1 MKLSDNT
8 IGALLM
14 MASMAA
20 YTLNDTLMKSL
31 SGHVPLFQ
39 VIFLRGCLTSTAVAV
54 IAWRM
59 GAFSKRVSPK
69 DARAIFLRV
78 LGEVAGTYFFLTALY
93 HMPLANVT
101 SILQA
106 LPLAITLSAALVFR
120 EKIGIQRL
128 GAILVGFVG
137 VMLIVRPGADG
148 FNSYALYGLAAVGC
162 LTLRDLATRSL
173 SRETSSMLVTFAT
186 SVAVMSAFGL
196 GHVVSG
202 DWVPLGRSDWL
213 TIGGAATLIV
223 GGYLSSIM
231 VVRVGDIGFTA
242 PFRYTAILWA
252 LLLGWLVFGDWP
264 MPIVLV
270 GAGIVVA
277 SGLFTLYREARLGRK
292 RRPVPVLRPR

>member
-1 MKLSDNT
+1 MKLSDNS

-14 MASMAA
+14 VASMAA
-20 YTLNDTLMKSL
+20 YTLNDTLVKSL

-39 VIFLRGCLTSTAVAV
+39 MIFLRGCLTTTAVAL

-59 GAFSKRVSPK
+59 GAFSKRISRR
-69 DARAIFLRV
+69 DTGAIFLRV
-78 LGEVAGTYFFLTALY
+78 MGEVGGTYFFLTALY

-106 LPLAITLSAALVFR
+106 LPLAITLTAALVFG
-120 EKIGIQRL
+120 EKIGLPRL
-128 GAILVGFVG
+128 GAILVGFIG
-137 VMLIVRPGADG
+137 VMLIVRPGAEG
-148 FNSYALYGLAAVGC
+148 FNVYALYGLASVAC

-173 SRETSSMLVTFAT
+173 SRETPSMLVTFVT
-186 SVAVMSAFGL
+186 SLSVMSVFGL
-196 GHVVSG
+196 GALGDEWAPLDRG
-202 DWVPLGRSDWL
+202 DWLIIAS
-213 TIGGAATLIV
+213 AATLIV
-223 GGYLSSIM
+223 VGYMTSIM

-252 LLLGWLVFGDWP
+252 LVLGWLAFGDWP
-264 MPIVLV
+264 APIVLV

-292 RRPVPVLRPR
+292 RRPVPVLRAR

>member
-1 MKLSDNT
+1 MKLTDNT

-39 VIFLRGCLTSTAVAV
+39 VIFLRGCLTSAAVAV

-59 GAFSKRVSPK
+59 GAFSKRVSRR
-69 DARAIFLRV
+69 DTRAILLRV
-78 LGEVAGTYFFLTALY
+78 VGEVAGTYFFLSALY

-101 SILQA
+101 SLLQA
-106 LPLAITLSAALVFR
+106 LPLAITLTAALVFR

-137 VMLIVRPGADG
+137 VMLIVRPGAEG
-148 FNSYALYGLAAVGC
+148 FDSYALYGLAAVGC

-186 SVAVMSAFGL
+186 SVTVMAVFGL
-196 GHVVSG
+196 AQLGG
-202 DWVPLGRSDWL
+202 EWAPLGRTDWL
-213 TIGGAATLIV
+213 TICGAATLIV
-223 GGYLSSIM
+223 GGYLTSIM
-231 VVRVGDIGFTA
+231 VVRVGEIGFTA

-264 MPIVLV
+264 APIVLI

>member
-1 MKLSDNT
+1 MRLSENT

-39 VIFLRGCLTSTAVAV
+39 VIFLRGCLTSAAVAV

-59 GAFSKRVSPK
+59 GAFSKRVSRR
-69 DARAIFLRV
+69 DTGAIALRV

-106 LPLAITLSAALVFR
+106 LPLAITLTAALVFR
-120 EKIGIQRL
+120 EKIGLPRL
-128 GAILVGFVG
+128 GAITVGFIG
-137 VMLIVRPGADG
+137 VMLIVRPGAEG
-148 FNSYALYGLAAVGC
+148 FNLYALYGLAAVGC
-162 LTLRDLATRSL
+162 LTVRDLATRSL

-186 SVAVMSAFGL
+186 SVTVMAAFGL
-196 GHVVSG
+196 AQLGG
-202 DWVPLGRSDWL
+202 EWAPLDRTDIAK
-213 TIGGAATLIV
+213 IGGAAALIV
-223 GGYLSSIM
+223 AGYLTSIM

-252 LLLGWLVFGDWP
+252 LVLGWLAFGDWP
-264 MPIVLV
+264 APIVLV

>member
-1 MKLSDNT
+1 MKLSENT

-39 VIFLRGCLTSTAVAV
+39 VIFLRGCLTSAAVAV

-59 GAFSKRVSPK
+59 GAFTKRVSRR
-69 DARAIFLRV
+69 DTGAIFLRV
-78 LGEVAGTYFFLTALY
+78 LGEVGGTYFFLTALY

-101 SILQA
+101 SLLQA
-106 LPLAITLSAALVFR
+106 LPLAITLTAALVFR
-120 EKIGIQRL
+120 ERIGLPRL
-128 GAILVGFVG
+128 GAITVGFIG
-137 VMLIVRPGADG
+137 VMLIVRPGAEG
-148 FNSYALYGLAAVGC
+148 FNVYALYWLAAVGC

-173 SRETSSMLVTFAT
+173 SRQTSSMLVTFAT
-186 SVAVMSAFGL
+186 SITVMTVFGL
-196 GHVVSG
+196 GALG
-202 DWVPLGRSDWL
+202 GEWVPLGRADWL
-213 TIGGAATLIV
+213 TICGAATLIV
-223 GGYLSSIM
+223 GGYLTSIM

-252 LLLGWLVFGDWP
+252 LLLGWLAFGDWP
-264 MPIVLV
+264 APIVLV

-292 RRPVPVLRPR
+292 RRPVPVLRSR

>member
-1 MKLSDNT
+1 MNLSENT

-14 MASMAA
+14 IASMAA

-39 VIFLRGCLTSTAVAV
+39 VIFLRGCLTSAAVAM
-54 IAWRM
+54 IAWHM
-59 GAFSKRVSPK
+59 GAFSKRVSRR
-69 DARAIFLRV
+69 DTGAIVLRV
-78 LGEVAGTYFFLTALY
+78 VGEVAGTYFFLTALY

-106 LPLAITLSAALVFR
+106 LPLAITLTAALVFG
-120 EKIGIQRL
+120 EKIGPPRL
-128 GAILVGFVG
+128 GAITVGFFG
-137 VMLIVRPGADG
+137 VMLIVRPGAEG
-148 FNSYALYGLAAVGC
+148 FNVYALYGLASVVC

-173 SRETSSMLVTFAT
+173 SSETSSMLVTFVT
-186 SVAVMSAFGL
+186 SVSVMAVFGL
-196 GHVVSG
+196 GALG
-202 DWVPLGRSDWL
+202 GEWAPLGRADWL
-213 TIGGAATLIV
+213 TIGSAATLIV
-223 GGYLSSIM
+223 GGYLTSIM
-231 VVRVGDIGFTA
+231 VVRVGEIGFTA

-264 MPIVLV
+264 APIVLI

-292 RRPVPVLRPR
+292 RRPVPVLRAR

>member
-1 MKLSDNT
+1 MKLSENT

-39 VIFLRGCLTSTAVAV
+39 VIFLRGCLTSAAVAV

-59 GAFSKRVSPK
+59 GAFSKRVSRR
-69 DARAIFLRV
+69 DTGAIFLRV
-78 LGEVAGTYFFLTALY
+78 VGEVAGTYFFLTALY

-101 SILQA
+101 SLLQA
-106 LPLAITLSAALVFR
+106 LPLAITLTAAVVFR
-120 EKIGIQRL
+120 EKIGLPRL

-137 VMLIVRPGADG
+137 VMLIVRPGAEG
-148 FNSYALYGLAAVGC
+148 FNVYALYGLAAVGC

-186 SVAVMSAFGL
+186 SITVMSAFGL
-196 GHVVSG
+196 GALG
-202 DWVPLGRSDWL
+202 GEWVPLDRADWL
-213 TIGGAATLIV
+213 TIVGAATLIV
-223 GGYLSSIM
+223 AGYLTSIM
-231 VVRVGDIGFTA
+231 VVRVGDISFTA

-252 LLLGWLVFGDWP
+252 LVLGWLAFGDWP
-264 MPIVLV
+264 APIVLV
-270 GAGIVVA
+270 GAGIVVG

-292 RRPVPVLRPR
+292 RRPAPVLRAR

>member
-1 MKLSDNT
+1 MNLSENT
-8 IGALLM
+8 LGALLM

-20 YTLNDTLMKSL
+20 YTLNDTLMKTL

-39 VIFLRGCLTSTAVAV
+39 VIFLRGCLTSAAVAV

-59 GAFSKRVSPK
+59 GAFSRRISRR

-78 LGEVAGTYFFLTALY
+78 LGEVAATYFFLTALY

-106 LPLAITLSAALVFR
+106 LPLAITLTAALVFGER
-120 EKIGIQRL
+120 IGWPRL
-128 GAILVGFVG
+128 SAICVGFIG
-137 VMLIVRPGADG
+137 VMLVVRPGAEG
-148 FNSYALYGLAAVGC
+148 FNVYALYGLAAVAC

-186 SVAVMSAFGL
+186 SVTVMAVFGL
-196 GHVVSG
+196 ASLGG
-202 DWVPLGRSDWL
+202 EWAPLARADWL
-213 TIGGAATLIV
+213 TIGGAAALIV
-223 GGYLSSIM
+223 AGYLTSIM
-231 VVRVGDIGFTA
+231 VVRVGEIGFTA

-264 MPIVLV
+264 APIVLL
-270 GAGIVVA
+270 GAGIIVA
-277 SGLFTLYREARLGRK
+277 SGLFTLYREARLGRR

>member
-39 VIFLRGCLTSTAVAV
+39 VIFLRGCLTSAAVAV

-59 GAFSKRVSPK
+59 GAFSKRVSRR
-69 DARAIFLRV
+69 DTRAILLRV
-78 LGEVAGTYFFLTALY
+78 VGEVAGTYFFLTALY

-101 SILQA
+101 SLLQA
-106 LPLAITLSAALVFR
+106 LPLAITLTAALVFR
-120 EKIGIQRL
+120 ERIGMPRL

-137 VMLIVRPGADG
+137 VMLIVRPGAEG

-186 SVAVMSAFGL
+186 SVTVMAVFGL
-196 GHVVSG
+196 AQLGG
-202 DWVPLGRSDWL
+202 EWAPLGRTDWL
-213 TIGGAATLIV
+213 TICGAAALIV
-223 GGYLSSIM
+223 GGYLTSIM

-252 LLLGWLVFGDWP
+252 LLLGWLAFGDWP
-264 MPIVLV
+264 APIVLV